1 MRGGCHLSH
10 SDTADRM
17 RRALAAVAGGEGSH
31 RELEEAAHELVTEL
45 RQANHPPEQMLLRIK
60 EILAEMGL
68 RPTYTGSPDL
78 DSPFG
83 NGAVVYRDV
92 IAWSIRSYYDGG
104 DVASER

>member
-1 MRGGCHLSH
+1 MSQ

-17 RRALAAVAGGEGSH
+17 RRALAAVAGGEGSP
-31 RELEEAAHELVTEL
+31 RELEEAAHELVAEL
-45 RQANHPPEQMLLRIK
+45 RQSNHPPEQMLLRIK
-60 EILAEMGL
+60 EILAEVGL

-78 DSPFG
+78 AGPFG

-104 DVASER
+104 DAASER